1 MNAIEVVNATKIYRR
16 FGHKRQFATLK
27 SALLGGSLIRDLN
40 PDETFTRRS

>member
-27 SALLGGSLIRDLN
+27 SALLAAACFA
-40 PDETFTRRS
+40 T